1 MPRTTGVDILNIK
14 PDPEMGLSQN
24 SNIPVPA
31 VALDQVNKANDDMR
45 VYDHQINLMKYQRK
59 LQNKDRLLE
68 ALEKGQVAVGD
79 IEPEDKKY
87 FDEAEKKAR
96 EAFLAVKDIEPD
108 ENGQNKEYENSKAA
122 QQDLKDVA
130 NVLQLRRVE
139 LQALRKELA
148 GTVSPSERKAREKH
162 LAEQKAK
169 DPFAT
174 VTPYQKSL
182 TVDMEKTFAEL
193 QKGAL
198 ISKGEAINIPS
209 TTTTTKDANGKLT
222 TTTVEKPPAP
232 GKIPT
237 KTSVKST
244 TIGPDGYLNTEIE
257 IEPEKR
263 WTLDGMKRNANK
275 LYLEPSGE
283 GFAQIQGTFDVFQGN
298 PDDVPKQYLKDANKR
313 LALFHTQNDIGTIK
327 IPGNAGPVN
336 PDDPND
342 PTGRVNDT
350 GEYPH
355 QINYRVLP
363 DGRIAIQDTAPEF
376 AAKLALANVAGDY
389 VIKAKKGF
397 DEAAFKLNMENAK
410 NKADIMLKGAQAQG
424 HKARAGWY
432 YAKIAG
438 MDDKEQTQVINDGYK
453 YNLTTQQN
461 LAIPEGNGYRLAQ
474 IPGNKTTPILTWAS
488 GKDGAAAKPVIIKP
502 IGSKPIYGS
511 DPANGATYGK
521 IIGYE
526 GGHYDQQYVFEGKP
540 LTATGLWTMYAK
552 FKKDNPSWA
561 KGFDDY
567 LKMGIA
573 TDNLDVKIIGENGST
588 DRNVHTQA
596 LKAISNTN
604 SKKGQEQPFY
614 ESFDENNNE

>member
-14 PDPEMGLSQN
+14 PDSSMGLAQD

-31 VALDQVNKANDDMR
+31 VALDQTNKANDDLR

-59 LQNKDRLLE
+59 LQNKDRMLE

-108 ENGQNKEYENSKAA
+108 ENGQNPAYENSKAA

-148 GTVSPSERKAREKH
+148 NTVSPSERKAREKH

-174 VTPYQKSL
+174 ITPYQKSL
-182 TVDMEKTFAEL
+182 TVDMDQTLAEI

-209 TTTTTKDANGKLT
+209 TTKTVKDASGKI
-222 TTTVEKPPAP
+222 TTTVVEKPATGKAP
-232 GKIPT
+232 VTT
-237 KTSVKST
+237 KSSVKQTSV
-244 TIGPDGYLNTEIE
+244 GADGYLNTEIE

-298 PDDVPKQYLKDANKR
+298 PDDVPKEYLKQMNKR
-313 LALFHTQNDIGTIK
+313 LAQFHTQNEIGTIK
-327 IPGNAGPVN
+327 IPGNPGPPN
-336 PDDPND
+336 PDNPND
-342 PTGRVNDT
+342 PTGRVVDT

-363 DGRIAIQDTAPEF
+363 DGRIAISDNPADF

-397 DEAAFKLNMENAK
+397 DQEAFKLNLEKDKVNADK
-410 NKADIMLKGAQAQG
+410 MLKAAQAQG
-424 HKARAGWY
+424 ERAKAGWY
-432 YAKIAG
+432 WQK
-438 MDDKEQTQVINDGYK
+438 MQDLKDKNQQEKLIQDGYRENLFTQK
-453 YNLTTQQN
+453 QLITNGELVKIPNQLTTPVFTF
-461 LAIPEGNGYRLAQ
+461 ATDKNG
-474 IPGNKTTPILTWAS
+474 T
-488 GKDGAAAKPVIIKP
+488 AKPQILKP
-502 IGSKPIYGS
+502 IGSETIYGN
-511 DPANGATYGK
+511 DPQNPSTFGK
-521 IIGYE
+521 VIGYK
-526 GGHYDQQYVFEGKP
+526 GGYYDQEYQSGGKVLSSAEIQSQYDK
-540 LTATGLWTMYAK
+540 K
-552 FKKDNPSWA
+552 FVQKYSEEQREKWGINSL
-561 KGFDDY
+561 DDY
-567 LKMGIA
+567 IKYQIRSK
-573 TDNLDVKIIGENGST
+573 NFDVKLVGENGST
-588 DRNVHTQA
+588 NENFHTQA
-596 LKAISNTN
+596 M
-604 SKKGQEQPFY
+604 KKSLGSTKNMAEFYSENPEQ
-614 ESFDENNNE
+614 